1 MRRLLILG
9 FLGASVIG
17 AAAQDREGRLIFS
30 TMHSE
35 ALEKNLLGDPAEV
48 AFVVYLPPNY
58 DVAPTRRYPVL
69 YLLHGNGGNARRWID
84 GRYQGLNMKTAM
96 DAAINS
102 GRGKEFI
109 VVMPDANTRYGGSH
123 YVNSSVNGNWADFLA
138 GELVRYID
146 KTYRTIPDPASR
158 GLAGHSMGGRG
169 TFFLAATVSGV
180 YGAIYALSA
189 GRMAFE
195 AFPPFDDA
203 TWRRV
208 LTTSDPTALAA
219 PSEVRDALGFA
230 AAYSPN
236 PSKPPLY
243 ADFPVEILDNQVKV
257 IGSVFDRWIAKD
269 PITLVAKQPAN
280 LRALR
285 AIHFSC
291 GTEDPL
297 IGANRLMAAALTA
310 AALKFTF
317 EEYKGDHS
325 GQIRERIETKVIPMF
340 SSNLAFQ

>member
-9 FLGASVIG
+9 FLASCVIG
-17 AAAQDREGRLIFS
+17 AGAQGHGGRLIFS
-30 TMHSE
+30 TLHSE
-35 ALEKNLLGDPAEV
+35 ALEKNLLGVPADV
-48 AFVVYLPPNY
+48 GFVVYLPPSY
-58 DVAPTRRYPVL
+58 DIAPTRRYPVL

-84 GRYQGLNMKTAM
+84 GGYQGLNMKTAM
-96 DAAINS
+96 DAAISS

-109 VVMPDANTRYGGSH
+109 VVMPDANTRYSGSH

-138 GELVRYID
+138 RELVRYID
-146 KTYRTIPDPASR
+146 KTYRTIREPASR

-169 TFFLAATVSGV
+169 TFFLAATVPGV
-180 YGAIYALSA
+180 YGAIYALSP

-195 AFPPFDDA
+195 AFPAIDDT

-208 LTTSDPTALAA
+208 LAISDPTN
-219 PSEVRDALGFA
+219 PPPDVRVALGFA

-236 PSKPPLY
+236 PSKPPLFV
-243 ADFPVEILDNQVKV
+243 DFPVQILDNRLKV

-269 PITLVAKQPAN
+269 PITLVAKQPEN

-291 GTEDPL
+291 GTEDTL
-297 IGANRLMAAALTA
+297 IGPNRLMAEVLTKA
-310 AALKFTF
+310 GLRFTF